1 MAKKNK
7 FYVVWK
13 GKVPGVYQTWEECEK
28 QVKGAEEAKY
38 KSFETIEEANKEY
51 KNPSFKKKESNSKVV
66 LSKTSAQFVYPSI
79 CVDAA
84 CSGNP
89 GLMEYRGVDT
99 KSGKEIFRKGP
110 YPDATNNIGEFL
122 ALVHGLAFLKNRN
135 INCPI
140 YSDSMT
146 ALSWVKK
153 KKAKTKLELTSK
165 NSNIFELIQRAEY
178 WLINNEIEVTLLKWP
193 TELWGEIPAD
203 FGRK

>member
-13 GKVPGVYQTWEECEK
+13 GVKPGVYSQWSECE
-28 QVKGAEEAKY
+28 QQIKGFEGAKY
-38 KSFETIEEANKEY
+38 KSFDTIDEANREFSK
-51 KNPSFKKKESNSKVV
+51 PSFA
-66 LSKTSAQFVYPSI
+66 KTTAVKSTQTPTFVYPSI

-89 GLMEYRGVDT
+89 GLMEYRGVDSKT
-99 KSGKEIFRKGP
+99 KQEIFKKGP

-122 ALVHGLAFLKNRN
+122 AIVHALAYMKKKQ
-135 INCPI
+135 IKCPI

-146 ALSWVKK
+146 ALSWIKK
-153 KKAKTKLELTSK
+153 RKAKTKLEPSVQ
-165 NSNIFELIQRAEY
+165 NEPVFDLIQRAEF
-178 WLINNEIEVTLLKWP
+178 WLENNTIDVPLLKWP
-193 TELWGEIPAD
+193 TEIWGEIPAD